1 MLRCAI
7 CYHLYKLKNVKNTH
21 GGVLLLVKLQAIS
34 FAQFQERK
42 KHLWMS
48 NTPPWLFFTFFKII
62 QMVPNRA
69 KHHIYAKLGSKDE
82 FLMTLMKLRIDFCYR
97 SFLTFQNISGILCAE
112 TFYWIDKTLLRKI
125 LSQLF
130 SHQIWKQYQQP
141 QTFIEP
147 RKELEL

>member
-7 CYHLYKLKNVKNTH
+7 WYHLYKLKNVKNTH

-34 FAQFQERK
+34 FAQFQKRE

-62 QMVPNRA
+62 QMVQNRA

-97 SFLTFQNISGILCAE
+97 SFFDILE
-112 TFYWIDKTLLRKI
+112 HIWYSLR
-125 LSQLF
+125 
-130 SHQIWKQYQQP
+130 
-141 QTFIEP
+141 
-147 RKELEL
+147 